1 MAGCASLPREWEALG
16 VWGLDNSDTLKL
28 HEPQAGQA
36 GDGDLAGTAVGGPW
50 NSSLTGQVV
59 LSRSVEHQTRHPWDH
74 SRYRLPH
81 TPAWDR
87 GRAGHWGWHGARGQ
101 ANGATKWE
109 GYANKQDLHEQVSWS
124 SMPPL
129 FLEGKL
135 GGVLYKPWLE
145 S

>member
-59 LSRSVEHQTRHPWDH
+59 LSRSVEHQPRHPWDH
-74 SRYRLPH
+74 SRYRSPH

-87 GRAGHWGWHGARGQ
+87 GGVRALCRALGVAWRQRPGKWGH
-101 ANGATKWE
+101 
-109 GYANKQDLHEQVSWS
+109 
-124 SMPPL
+124 
-129 FLEGKL
+129 
-135 GGVLYKPWLE
+135 
-145 S
+145 